1 MRVWTVLLSLALALL
16 VATNVPAQE
25 KKPPAQKHPV
35 AERFAKMDTNHDG
48 ILTETEFVAARAK
61 MGEAKAKKVY
71 EEMCKLGGT
80 TTKDK
85 ATGMTFDQFK
95 RPLRS
100 GGRAIPESPPRQI
113 AGRRTRFSREPP
125 AGTGGS
131 SLIDGGAAGGDAER
145 KGAVPR
151 RSPLYASPRCS
162 VFLGIVRS
170 TAFRRRSPQMHRAA

>member
-1 MRVWTVLLSLALALL
+1 MRVWTLLLSLALALL
-16 VATNVPAQE
+16 VTTNVPAQE

-85 ATGMTFDQFK
+85 ATGMTLEQFK
-95 RPLRS
+95 KAFEEWRKSHPRK
-100 GGRAIPESPPRQI
+100 APP
-113 AGRRTRFSREPP
+113 GN
-125 AGTGGS
+125 
-131 SLIDGGAAGGDAER
+131 
-145 KGAVPR
+145 
-151 RSPLYASPRCS
+151 
-162 VFLGIVRS
+162 
-170 TAFRRRSPQMHRAA
+170 